1 MSSSHVPL
9 SRIDGALHGALQ
21 ALQALHDALQ
31 ALHDALHDS
40 YLGFL
45 LGMST
50 WRVQHPPGGHH
61 NRDQA
66 LAYNCPLDSL
76 IKRSKLPLKTFTSAD
91 RMTASGRSFQR
102 STTLDVKLYFD
113 ISP

>member
-1 MSSSHVPL
+1 MGVPEEPCSSFLFILETEVL
-9 SRIDGALHGALQ
+9 DTW
-21 ALQALHDALQ
+21 
-31 ALHDALHDS
+31 DS
-40 YLGFL
+40 YLGC
-45 LGMST
+45 
-50 WRVQHPPGGHH
+50 PPGESNTPTGGHH

-102 STTLDVKLYFD
+102 LTTLDVKLYFD
-113 ISP
+113 YLHNFFF